1 MSFSLPPTWQ
11 KPEITYS
18 TYICTREHISQ
29 WTLTFAIYGHFFL
42 RWRRW
47 TTSPTQHEL
56 AEAFTDNVN
65 HIHSPSLNS
74 IVHECVFAQ
83 KYFLHKTHG
92 HLHSLTLIEK
102 YCTYRC
108 VAQKYFLPKKHGHLH
123 LLSLKN
129 MGIYTHSHWEILY
142 IWICVAQKYFLAQKY
157 SLHKEE
163 K

>member
-29 WTLTFAIYGHFFL
+29 WTLTIAIYGHFFL

-56 AEAFTDNVN
+56 AEAFTDIVN
-65 HIHSPSLNS
+65 YIHSPSLSS
-74 IVHECVFAQ
+74 IVHMNVCSHK
-83 KYFLHKTHG
+83 KYFLHKRHG

-102 YCTYRC
+102 YCTYGC

-123 LLSLKN
+123 SLSLRNIVHMNVCCTK
-129 MGIYTHSHWEILY
+129 IFSCTEI
-142 IWICVAQKYFLAQKY
+142 
-157 SLHKEE
+157 SLHKKE